1 MKRVVRLRR
10 CSLSVPG
17 DSEKMLAKAQNIDCD
32 QIILDLEDSVAYES
46 KARARHSVCEAIE
59 KKSFVAKTLSVRI
72 NATDTEHC
80 HTDLIDLVS
89 RAGKQLD
96 TVILAKTRR
105 PADVLF
111 VDTLLSQLEN
121 KHGLETKIGV
131 ECLIEDVE
139 GLMRVEEIAASTER
153 VEALIFGMGD
163 FAASQ

>member
-17 DSEKMLAKAQNIDCD
+17 DSKKMLAKAQNISCD

-46 KARARHSVCEAIE
+46 KARARNNISDALGN
-59 KKSFVAKTLSVRI
+59 KSFVAKTTSVRI

-105 PADVLF
+105 SADVLF
-111 VDTLLSQLEN
+111 VDTLLTQLEN
-121 KHGLETKIGV
+121 KHGLKKK
-131 ECLIEDVE
+131 L
-139 GLMRVEEIAASTER
+139 GLNA
-153 VEALIFGMGD
+153 
-163 FAASQ
+163 

>member
-17 DSEKMLAKAQNIDCD
+17 DSEKMLAKAQNINCD
-32 QIILDLEDSVAYES
+32 QIILDLEDSVAFES
-46 KARARHSVCEAIE
+46 KARARHNISEAIGS
-59 KKSFVAKTLSVRI
+59 KSFVAKTISVRI

-121 KHGLETKIGV
+121 KHGLEKNWG
-131 ECLIEDVE
+131 
-139 GLMRVEEIAASTER
+139 
-153 VEALIFGMGD
+153 
-163 FAASQ
+163 

>member
-17 DSEKMLAKAQNIDCD
+17 DSEKMLAKAQNINCD
-32 QIILDLEDSVAYES
+32 QIILDLEDSVAFES
-46 KARARHSVCEAIE
+46 KARARHNISEAIGN
-59 KKSFVAKTLSVRI
+59 KSFVARTISVRI

-105 PADVLF
+105 PADVQF
-111 VDTLLSQLEN
+111 VDPHIRLWSQRKVLACRYPSYFSSSCR
-121 KHGLETKIGV
+121 TPPWCVIPV
-131 ECLIEDVE
+131 
-139 GLMRVEEIAASTER
+139 RTSFT
-153 VEALIFGMGD
+153 
-163 FAASQ
+163 